1 MKTFTQV
8 LKRLALFTMI
18 TSMITGLLI
27 LATACKSLPVKQ
39 GKQLTK
45 DKN

>member
-1 MKTFTQV
+1 MKTFAQV

-18 TSMITGLLI
+18 SSMITGLLI
-27 LATACKSLPVKQ
+27 FTQACKSLPVKQ